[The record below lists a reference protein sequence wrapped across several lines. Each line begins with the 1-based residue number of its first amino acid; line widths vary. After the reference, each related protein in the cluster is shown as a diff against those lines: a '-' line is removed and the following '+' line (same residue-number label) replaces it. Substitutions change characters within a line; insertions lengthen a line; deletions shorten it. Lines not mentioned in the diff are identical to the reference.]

1 MQVLALTT
9 IWSLLLNISQV
20 VLKHSKDIDNVGLLS
35 FTKKKE
41 FMPGHDIIV
50 IGTSAGGLK
59 ALGAIVGTLPTD
71 IDAVLFIVQHLA
83 ADKPSILPKILADVS
98 SLPASHPSDG
108 EPIQKGRIYVA
119 PPDYHLLVNQGSMRV
134 VRGPQE
140 NRFRPAIDALF
151 RSAARA
157 YGSRVVGVV
166 LTGYLDDGTVGL
178 QAVKKQ
184 GGVAIVQDPKE
195 AEYPSMATSALRYV
209 KVDHCLPLAEIPD
222 LLVQLSKQ
230 PAAEEEAYPVTEEM
244 EVESKIAEQQMNT
257 QEFLKNVEAIGT
269 RTTYTCPE
277 CNGSIWQ
284 IGKSEPLRFRCHIGH
299 SFTADVFLSEQTQN
313 IENALWSAVRAM
325 EEKVTFSRQMSERM
339 KNYNLQS
346 AAAKYEDHAKSLDG
360 EVSLIREI
368 ILKGFATKRT
378 IAAET
383 EEELP
388 K

>member
-1 MQVLALTT
+1 
-9 IWSLLLNISQV
+9 
-20 VLKHSKDIDNVGLLS
+20 
-35 FTKKKE
+35 
-41 FMPGHDIIV
+41 MPGHDIIV

-59 ALGAIVGTLPTD
+59 ALGAIVGTLPTS
-71 IDAVLFIVQHLA
+71 IDAVVFIVQHLA

-119 PPDYHLLVNQGSMRV
+119 PPDHHLLVNLGSMRV

-178 QAVKKQ
+178 QAVKKR

-230 PAAEEEAYPVTEEM
+230 PAAQEETYPMTEEI
-244 EVESKIAEQQMNT
+244 EVESQIAEQQMNT
-257 QEFLKNVEAIGT
+257 QELLKNVEAIGT

-284 IGKSEPLRFRCHIGH
+284 IGKSEPVRFRCHIGH
-299 SFTADVFLSEQTQN
+299 SFTANVFLSEQTQN
-313 IENALWSAVRAM
+313 IETALWSAVRAM

-339 KNYNLQS
+339 KNYNLES
-346 AAAKYEDHAKSLDG
+346 AAAKYEDHAKSLDA
-360 EVSLIREI
+360 EVSLIRGI

-378 IAAET
+378 IVEA
-383 EEELP
+383 EEE
-388 K
+388 

>member
-1 MQVLALTT
+1 
-9 IWSLLLNISQV
+9 
-20 VLKHSKDIDNVGLLS
+20 
-35 FTKKKE
+35 
-41 FMPGHDIIV
+41 MPGHDIIV

-59 ALGAIVGTLPTD
+59 ALGAILSALPAD
-71 IDAVLFIVQHLA
+71 INAVLFIVQHLA
-83 ADKPSILPKILADVS
+83 ADKPSILPQILTDVS
-98 SLPASHPSDG
+98 SLPVSHPFDG
-108 EPIQKGRIYVA
+108 EPIQTGRIYVA

-178 QAVKKQ
+178 QAVKKR
-184 GGVAIVQDPKE
+184 GGVAIVQDPNE
-195 AEYPSMATSALRYV
+195 AEYPSMAKSALRYV
-209 KVDHCLPLAEIPD
+209 KVDHCLSLAEIPD
-222 LLVQLSKQ
+222 LLVRLSNQ
-230 PAAEEEAYPVTEEM
+230 PTAEQETYPVTEEI

-257 QEFLKNVEAIGT
+257 QEFLENVEAIGT

-299 SFTADVFLSEQTQN
+299 SFTANVFLSEQTQN

-339 KNYNLQS
+339 RNYNLQS
-346 AAAKYEDHAKSLDG
+346 AVAKYEEHAKSLDA
-360 EVSLIREI
+360 EVTLIRGI
-368 ILKGFATKRT
+368 ILNGFATKRT
-378 IAAET
+378 IA
-383 EEELP
+383 EEEQLE
-388 K
+388 